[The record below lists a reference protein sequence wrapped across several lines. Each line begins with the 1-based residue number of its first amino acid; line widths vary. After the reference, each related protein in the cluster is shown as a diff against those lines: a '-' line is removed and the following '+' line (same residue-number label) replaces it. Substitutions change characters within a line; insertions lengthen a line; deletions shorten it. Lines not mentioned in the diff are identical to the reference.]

1 MGHAGR
7 SRTRSRRILALAAVV
22 ALGLTAAAC
31 GDDDDDSSS
40 DTTSSADDGGG
51 SGDAELVVQSNEYED
66 VSAPAGGGLDVVNT
80 SGATH
85 TFTADDGEFDVEI
98 PDGDTVTVDV
108 PEAPGEYAFH
118 CEIHPSMQ
126 ATLTAE

>member
-1 MGHAGR
+1 M
-7 SRTRSRRILALAAVV
+7 LALLAAL

-31 GDDDDDSSS
+31 GDDDDSDSSS
-40 DTTSSADDGGG
+40 DTTAADDGGG
-51 SGDAELVVQSNEYED
+51 SGDAAELVVQSNDYSD
-66 VSAPAGGGLDVVNT
+66 VSAPAGGQLDVVNT
-80 SGATH
+80 SGAAH
-85 TFTADDGEFDVEI
+85 TFTADDGEFDEEV
-98 PDGDTVTVDV
+98 PDGDTVAVDV

>member
-1 MGHAGR
+1 MRIRR
-7 SRTRSRRILALAAVV
+7 SLAFAAVLV
-22 ALGLTAAAC
+22 LGLTAAAC

-40 DTTSSADDGGG
+40 DTTSSADGGG
-51 SGDAELVVQSNEYED
+51 SGDAEMVVESNDYED

-85 TFTADDGEFDVEI
+85 TFTADDGEFDVEV
-98 PDGDTVTVDV
+98 PDGETVTVDV
-108 PEAPGEYAFH
+108 PEAPGEYGFH